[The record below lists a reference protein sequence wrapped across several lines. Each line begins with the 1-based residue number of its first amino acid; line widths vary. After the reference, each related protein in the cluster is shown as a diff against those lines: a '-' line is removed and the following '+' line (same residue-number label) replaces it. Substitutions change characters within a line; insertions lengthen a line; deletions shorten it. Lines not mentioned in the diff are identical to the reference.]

1 MKQFLLVVMVILG
14 MAVVESL
21 PEENIVIGVYTQKY
35 FYGDHL
41 ATTMGKTLTYAGPT
55 YANLGWM
62 AGAKVVPIFS
72 YLSTEQVL
80 QQLPKING
88 LIFTGG

>member
-1 MKQFLLVVMVILG
+1 MKQFLLIVMVVLG
-14 MAVVESL
+14 LAGVRTLSD
-21 PEENIVIGVYTQKY
+21 ENIVIGVYTQKY

-41 ATTMGKTLTYAGPT
+41 ATTIGKTLTYAGPP

-72 YLSTEQVL
+72 YLSTA
-80 QQLPKING
+80 
-88 LIFTGG
+88 